1 MKLERIFK
9 NIVALNFLSI
19 LYLIGLGFFEA
30 EASIELPETDLLW
43 PLSIYLLLLPITLYF
58 LYTFKPIGKKLF
70 LPLVLISSL
79 ISIGLPL
86 EYFQIDSVDQYLVE
100 YIAAAADGAILL
112 MLYFTDIKKKFI

>member
-43 PLSIYLLLLPITLYF
+43 PLLIYLLLLPITLYF